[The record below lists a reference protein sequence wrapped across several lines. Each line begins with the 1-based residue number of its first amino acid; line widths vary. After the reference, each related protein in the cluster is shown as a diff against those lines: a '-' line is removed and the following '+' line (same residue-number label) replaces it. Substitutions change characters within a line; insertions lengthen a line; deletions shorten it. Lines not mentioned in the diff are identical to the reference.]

1 MLHKGPEVAGHCIS
15 RASQFRRRR
24 SFLSVHVAK
33 CTIDRQHRNI
43 RLKDPDLL
51 KQLRVKRRVS
61 GKIEPMTCKRH
72 QEPDSIRRHGT
83 VIRHHCPNQ
92 DLFILIAFSSV
103 QTMAAVGLYAQFNE
117 LLLTAGR
124 PEKQGPFCA
133 LCHNWNRIIIE
144 VIKMQMAGHIIIY
157 RQLFRRDQHG

>member
-1 MLHKGPEVAGHCIS
+1 
-15 RASQFRRRR
+15 
-24 SFLSVHVAK
+24 
-33 CTIDRQHRNI
+33 
-43 RLKDPDLL
+43 
-51 KQLRVKRRVS
+51 
-61 GKIEPMTCKRH
+61 
-72 QEPDSIRRHGT
+72 
-83 VIRHHCPNQ
+83 
-92 DLFILIAFSSV
+92 
-103 QTMAAVGLYAQFNE
+103 MAAVGLYAQFNE